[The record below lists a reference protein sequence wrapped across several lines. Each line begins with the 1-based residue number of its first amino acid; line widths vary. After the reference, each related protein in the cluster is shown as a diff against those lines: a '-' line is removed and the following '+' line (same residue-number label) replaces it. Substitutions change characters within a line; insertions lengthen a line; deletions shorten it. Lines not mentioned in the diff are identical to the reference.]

1 MKVVVTGSSSCL
13 AAALLPR
20 LCARP
25 DIEQVTGIDLKPPQ
39 YAHARFTAVQCDIRS
54 PEAVRALQDHDAL
67 VHLAFIVL
75 RGRTDEREMADVNV
89 RAGHALLLA
98 ARHSRVHRIVHLS
111 SAAVYGSGVN
121 LDEDAPLRPQPG
133 FAYAQ
138 HKAALETLLAR
149 DLPECV
155 RLRPHVILG
164 PHAQPL
170 LRQLLAQPCYLR
182 LPAPPPRLQCVHEN
196 DVAQAILAAI
206 GRGAGGPYNLAAAQ
220 SFSFEDVIRRRHR
233 LAVPLPRAAARAA
246 LSVACRLTGWGGEPA
261 WIDGLC
267 ASLTLDCSRAER
279 ELNWR
284 PAHDAGRTLLPEHAK
299 SGAEPRTAR
308 GTARD

>member
-1 MKVVVTGSSSCL
+1 MRVLVTGASACL

-25 DIEQVTGIDLKPPQ
+25 DVEQVTGIDVKPPQ
-39 YAHARFTAVQCDIRS
+39 FAHPRFTALRCDIRS
-54 PEAVRALQDHDAL
+54 PEALRAVHGHDAL
-67 VHLAFIVL
+67 VHLAFVVL
-75 RGRTDEREMADVNV
+75 RGGTDAREMADVNV
-89 RAGHALLLA
+89 RGGHALLLA
-98 ARHSRVHRIVHLS
+98 ARDAGVRRIVVLS
-111 SAAVYGSGVN
+111 SAAVYGSGVD
-121 LDEDAPLRPQPG
+121 LCEDAPLQPLPR

-138 HKAALETLLAR
+138 HKTALEALLAR
-149 DLPECV
+149 DLPDCV

-182 LPAPPPRLQCVHEN
+182 LPAPAPRLQCVHED

-206 GRGAGGPYNLAAAQ
+206 ARGTGPYNLAAPQ
-220 SFSFEDVIRRRHR
+220 TFSFEDVIRRRHR

-246 LSVACRLTGWGGEPA
+246 LSLACRLTGWGGEPA

-267 ASLTLDCSRAER
+267 ASLTLDCTRAAH

-284 PAHDAGRTLLPEHAK
+284 PVHDAESMLLPWHA
-299 SGAEPRTAR
+299 SRDAEAPAAR